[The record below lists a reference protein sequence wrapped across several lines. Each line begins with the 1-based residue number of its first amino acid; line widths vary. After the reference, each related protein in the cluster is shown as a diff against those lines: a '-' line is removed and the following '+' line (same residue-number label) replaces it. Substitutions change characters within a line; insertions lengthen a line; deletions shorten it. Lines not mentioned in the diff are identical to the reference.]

1 MRLQRKKEKAN
12 GYAVGISAEVY
23 KQLEEIKAKAE
34 NKLSLQTLATE
45 LLKEAIANIEWYDE
59 EKEEKDV
66 PLEKLMKERI

>member
-12 GYAVGISAEVY
+12 GYAVGVSPEVY
-23 KQLEEIKAKAE
+23 KKLEEIKAKAE
-34 NKLSLQTLATE
+34 NKLTLQTLATE

-66 PLEKLMKERI
+66 PLEKLMKERV